1 MKPVLHLLFCPLPSP
16 QQAARLFSHIA
27 PLLSPID
34 KAHILR
40 FTVPEAAAAR
50 ITARALLVLA
60 TSSCCPV
67 LPATLHK
74 TAAGAPLLRDTSP
87 LRASVSFSYSPQAAV
102 CALAFS
108 PAAEQL
114 GVDLEAL
121 ASPPPDYRAFQ
132 PEERPH
138 NSQDALR
145 RWTIKEALSK
155 AWGTGLHL
163 DPALLPTGKR
173 AQRRGIQPGL
183 HTYSPL
189 LWQTLP
195 LPGHWC
201 SIALSRTLP
210 LRVSCLTPAVVG
222 RTMQQ
227 LRI

>member
-1 MKPVLHLLFCPLPSP
+1 M
-16 QQAARLFSHIA
+16 
-27 PLLSPID
+27 D

-60 TSSCCPV
+60 TSSCGPAF
-67 LPATLHK
+67 PATLHK
-74 TAAGAPLLRDTSP
+74 TTAGAPLLRNSSP

-121 ASPPPDYRAFQ
+121 ASPPPDNRAFH
-132 PEERPH
+132 PKEWPR

-145 RWTIKEALSK
+145 RWTIKEALAK
-155 AWGTGLHL
+155 AWGIGLHL
-163 DPALLPTGKR
+163 DPALLHTGKSS
-173 AQRRGIQPGL
+173 QRRGLHPGL
-183 HTYSPL
+183 QAYSPL
-189 LWQTLP
+189 LWQNLP

-227 LRI
+227 LQI